1 MSELERYSRQ
11 IRFEPVGEEGQRR
24 LSESR
29 VVLAGSGALGSVSG
43 SLLVRAGLGTLRIID
58 RDFVELSD
66 LQRQMLFDEDDVRAG
81 LPKAEA
87 ARRKL
92 ARINP
97 TVQVEARVADITPQN
112 VSELLGGFHL
122 ILDATDNFETRYL
135 INDFA
140 VKTGTPWIYAA
151 VVASEGRTMTIVPGQ
166 TPCLRCIFDEPP
178 QPGAS
183 PTCETAGVIGP
194 AVTAVASFQVTE
206 ALKLLVG
213 RKDELRRGLLALDVW
228 SGTFRTLFG
237 AAGKSRA
244 DCPTCSQRRF
254 EFLDGAMTS
263 TGVKLCGRDAVHVS
277 PPANTGVNLAE
288 LAAKLRRRKILL
300 SSEFLLRFEAEG
312 KEVTLF
318 SDGRAIIK
326 GTTDPTVARAVYAKY
341 VGS

>member
-1 MSELERYSRQ
+1 MSELDRYSRQ
-11 IRFEPVGEEGQRR
+11 IRFQPVGEEGQRR

-29 VVLAGSGALGSVSG
+29 VVLAGCGALGSVSG
-43 SLLVRAGLGTLRIID
+43 SLLVRAGVGMLRIID
-58 RDFVELSD
+58 RDFVELNN

-92 ARINP
+92 VRINP
-97 TVQVEARVADITPQN
+97 TVEIEARVADITPQN

-122 ILDATDNFETRYL
+122 IIDGTDNFETRYL

-140 VKTGTPWIYAA
+140 VKTGTSWIYAA
-151 VVASEGRTMTIVPGQ
+151 VVASEGRTMTIIPGE

-194 AVTAVASFQVTE
+194 AVTAVASFQVAE

-213 RKDELRRGLLALDVW
+213 RKEELRRGLLALDVW
-228 SGTFRTLFG
+228 TGTFRTLFAG
-237 AAGKSRA
+237 AGSPRA
-244 DCPTCSQRRF
+244 DCPTCSRRRF
-254 EFLDGAMTS
+254 EFLDGGLTS

-277 PPANTGVNLAE
+277 PPAAARVDLAR
-288 LAAKLRRRKILL
+288 LAAKLRHQKILL

-312 KEVTLF
+312 KEVTVF

-326 GTTDPTVARAVYAKY
+326 GTTDPKLARAVYAKY
-341 VGS
+341 VGN